1 MIPRVPLNDLV
12 RQNTLVHDELV
23 ASTRRVIERGWYVL
37 GSECASFETAFAD
50 YCGVAH
56 AIGVANGTDA
66 LELALRAVG
75 VGKDDAVVTVANA
88 GFYTSTAI
96 HAIGAKPVYVDVVA
110 ETHSMCIESLEQALA
125 QQAVRAVIV
134 THLYGRLAGIEGI
147 ESICRPRG
155 IPVIEDCAQ
164 AHGAARDGRKAGS
177 FGAVGCFSFY
187 PTKNLGALGD
197 GGAIITSDPAIAGRV
212 RELRQYGWDKKYQV
226 ARAGGRNSRLDEI
239 QAAVLLAKLPHLDRW
254 NEERRKIARLY
265 STEIKNPRV
274 RCPADF
280 DGSNVAHLFV
290 VCCDDRDGLRKHLDS
305 LGIGS
310 DVHYPVPDHRQPAYS
325 ASQTHGLAV
334 TEDLST
340 QILTIPCFNGME
352 QDEISRVV
360 AAMNGWR

>member
-50 YCGVAH
+50 YCGVTH

-110 ETHSMCIESLEQALA
+110 ETHSMCVESLERVLA

-134 THLYGRLAGIEGI
+134 THLYGRLAGIERI

-177 FGAVGCFSFY
+177 FGTVGCFSFY

-197 GGAIITSDPAIAGRV
+197 GGAITTDNPAIAERL
-212 RELRQYGWDKKYQV
+212 RELRQYGWHRKYQV

-265 STEIKNPRV
+265 STEIENPRV

-290 VCCDDRDGLRKHLDS
+290 VGCDDREGLRKHLDS

-325 ASQTHGLAV
+325 ASQTPGLAV
-334 TEDLST
+334 TERLST

-352 QDEISRVV
+352 EGEIDRVV